1 MALHQGMESEGEG
14 RTDGLVIHDGE
25 PFWNIAGGGRMRS
38 DFADLVIEQ
47 AIVHAIPR
55 RMKSGP
61 MPAKVQ
67 LSDAVCGL
75 THTVRA
81 ELQLKLSDVLVN
93 RGREVVVDPEL
104 KAVLPDQV
112 RAYLEGRSDLV
123 ETSKEI
129 AQLLHTSQPGTSS
142 DGLLLVAA
150 AKLDGFKTLLMVK
163 LERETGVQATEI
175 VTDEGLRTFDV
186 QYFANLLLTEASRV
200 YKIALFSVAGLS
212 EDPMEGW
219 AADKQ
224 MTGKALAK
232 FFREKFLGCQL
243 KNEPRE
249 VTLRFHD
256 AAVEWINSR
265 FSDADTRIAYLMAL
279 LVELQSPTPVLD
291 PDAFIKTHLQPPH
304 RDDFAEFLR
313 ENELPEQTF
322 DKDLELVEPKLRKMR
337 VEFDN
342 GAFLVSPLEAVDHG
356 TVQFADLQ
364 DGRMRLTVTGVM
376 TSTRSFGQGKARRSG
391 DRPTGEAAQAE
402 SVFDDS
408 AADRH

>member
-1 MALHQGMESEGEG
+1 MGAGM
-14 RTDGLVIHDGE
+14 RTD
-25 PFWNIAGGGRMRS
+25 
-38 DFADLVIEQ
+38 FANLIIEQ
-47 AIVHAIPR
+47 AIVHSIPR
-55 RMKSGP
+55 KMKSDLV
-61 MPAKVQ
+61 PAKVQ
-67 LSDAVCGL
+67 LSEAVCSL
-75 THTVRA
+75 THTVRV

-104 KAVLPDQV
+104 KAVLPEQI
-112 RAYLEGRSDLV
+112 RAYLEGRADLV
-123 ETSKEI
+123 DTSKEI
-129 AQLLHTSQPGTSS
+129 AQLLHTSQPGSSS
-142 DGLLLVAA
+142 DGLLLVAS

-163 LERETGVQATEI
+163 LERETGMQATEI
-175 VTDEGLRTFDV
+175 VTEEGLRTFDV
-186 QYFANLLLTEASRV
+186 QYFANLLFTEASRV
-200 YKIALFSVAGLS
+200 YKVALFSAAGLS
-212 EDPMEGW
+212 EDAMEGW

-256 AAVEWINSR
+256 AAVDWINSR
-265 FSDADTRIAYLMAL
+265 FSDADTRITYLMAL

-291 PDAFIKTHLQPPH
+291 PDAFIKTRLQPPH

-342 GAFLVSPLEAVDHG
+342 GAFLVAPLEAVDNE
-356 TVQFADLQ
+356 TVKVVDLE
-364 DGRMRLTVTGVM
+364 DGRMRLTVIGVM
-376 TSTRSFGQGKARRSG
+376 TSTRSFGQGKARR
-391 DRPTGEAAQAE
+391 TGEQATDEATQAE
-402 SVFDDS
+402 LVVDDS
-408 AADRH
+408 AADRN